1 MSTLY
6 EETLVRLTKYREM
19 NHLSQEEMGNIMG
32 ITQSHYSKVEQGK
45 KMISGTALLN
55 LSKYNVDMDFFLTGQ
70 ETLVTELDDYLS
82 KCKSEYKRE
91 LIMLMVWL
99 VNRGTNMMNKAEE
112 WGSVDY
118 SREVELLRMK
128 EQNGEIRDSIWYG
141 IRKMKHLTQDRM
153 AKLLDIN
160 IKKYRDI
167 ERENRIPDA
176 EVLVNLYEKTGIL
189 PSILLGEEIS
199 NLSVMNLI
207 WREFTPEIKKRLLE
221 ILDRAYALF
230 EGKD

>member
-99 VNRGTNMMNKAEE
+99 VNRGTNMMNKVEE

-128 EQNGEIRDSIWYG
+128 ERNGEIRDSIWYG

-207 WREFTPEIKKRLLE
+207 WKEFTPEIKKRLLE

-230 EGKD
+230 EENN